1 MVAAIRTQK
10 GRVVL
15 RTRDGGRVWK
25 TAAGTA
31 ERPGE
36 QRIRE
41 AAEIPAVR
49 YFVVAC
55 PKDFTMFRGTVNA
68 TGNQG
73 RLEVKDLIEFLEN
86 AIGTGD
92 ATRG

>member
-25 TAAGTA
+25 TDAGTA
-31 ERPGE
+31 EHPGE
-36 QRIRE
+36 ERIRE
-41 AAEIPAVR
+41 AGEIPGVR
-49 YFVVAC
+49 YFLVAC
-55 PKDFTMFRGTVNA
+55 PKDLTMFRETVNA
-68 TGNQG
+68 TGTQG
-73 RLEVKDLIEFLEN
+73 RLEVKDLIEFVEY